1 MRRLNNLSKKVKKNK
16 AGILLCV
23 AILTTGFGIFPD
35 CQTCFLT
42 AKENKEYISASH
54 SQENKRLIYTGT
66 GTLENSKT
74 LTFYKEGQTEQKQ
87 ASLVKGDGYLL
98 YLPDGEWK
106 QSFSLVRF

>member
-42 AKENKEYISASH
+42 AKENKEYISAS
-54 SQENKRLIYTGT
+54 QENKRLIYTGT

-74 LTFYKEGQTEQKQ
+74 LTFYKERQTEQKQ